1 MKKLKDFEKE
11 INKCSKCGL
20 CQSSCPVYHATGNEC
35 AVSKGKFVLL
45 S

>member
-20 CQSSCPVYHATGNEC
+20 CQQACPIFQITGNEC
-35 AVSKGKFVLL
+35 AVSKGKFTIL